1 MLINPFVPNAL
12 FLYPLKTSETVRL
25 FDVFRGYR
33 KGTLGTNGLIST
45 INSLLFRLL
54 LRSPLVRLFAE
65 VETFRFRAIQDT
77 QITVDKMEQARSD
90 YRARLLWM
98 ADISKEL
105 DPDHNKR
112 LDKYRD
118 VSIIRFSWDNLK
130 HPLIIFLNEASLFSY
145 TFINHIVS
153 LRHFKLMFQFYAS

>member
-1 MLINPFVPNAL
+1 ML
-12 FLYPLKTSETVRL
+12 
-25 FDVFRGYR
+25 
-33 KGTLGTNGLIST
+33 TNNRILT
-45 INSLLFRLL
+45 TNSLLFRLL

-118 VSIIRFSWDNLK
+118 VSIIRFSAVSLK
-130 HPLIIFLNEASLFSY
+130 HPQIIFLSGSPLFSY
-145 TFINHIVS
+145 TLIKI
-153 LRHFKLMFQFYAS
+153 FYI